1 MSLFSHT
8 PVRDARLDLDSGDL
22 LFSQCKS
29 HPTPSPHSAILFPLV
44 CFVLYSQ
51 EQEPKA
57 HGVSL
62 AAKTCSHNQI
72 GRLML
77 AALVSIRGRGSGST
91 DGMLSQKVVTLFRER
106 RMYVRGYL
114 SSLAW

>member
-1 MSLFSHT
+1 
-8 PVRDARLDLDSGDL
+8 
-22 LFSQCKS
+22 
-29 HPTPSPHSAILFPLV
+29 
-44 CFVLYSQ
+44 
-51 EQEPKA
+51 
-57 HGVSL
+57 
-62 AAKTCSHNQI
+62 
-72 GRLML
+72 ML